1 MNQAAM
7 MKIKKM
13 QKEMMENQKRIEETV
28 FTGTS
33 AGIATVQM
41 KGNHEVVDVKIEADV
56 FESADDIDMINDAVK
71 AAIND
76 CIKQIDKAQEEAMG
90 GFANMGLGGLF

>member
-33 AGIATVQM
+33 AGIVTVSM
-41 KGNHEVVDVKIEADV
+41 KGTHEVVDVKIDADA
-56 FESADDIDMINDAVK
+56 FESKDDVEMIADAIK
-71 AAIND
+71 AATND
-76 CIKQIDKAQEEAMG
+76 CIKQIDKAQEQAMG